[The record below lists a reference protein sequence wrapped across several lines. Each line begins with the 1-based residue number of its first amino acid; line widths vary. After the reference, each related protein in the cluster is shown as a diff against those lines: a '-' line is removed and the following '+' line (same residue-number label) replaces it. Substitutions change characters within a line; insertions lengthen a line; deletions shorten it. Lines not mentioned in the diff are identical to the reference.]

1 MTIIAETAIDWF
13 DANARD
19 LPWREPDASPWSILV
34 SEVMLQQTPV
44 VRVLPAWRNWM
55 ARWPTPA
62 ALAVDPPGEA
72 IRMWDRLGYPRRA
85 LRLHACATAMVAE
98 HDGEVPDNLDQLLA
112 LPGIGVYT
120 ARAVAAFAYGQRHPV
135 VDTNVRRFVS
145 RAVAGDPDAGPA
157 TTPADLVACEAL
169 LPMEPDRAARASAA
183 FMEIGALICT
193 ARSPRCPDCPVVSTC
208 AWKATGKPMPEGP
221 TRRPQKYAGTDRHVR
236 GLIMAVLRQSDTP
249 VSRHRIDLV
258 WPDETQRNRA
268 LAGLLTDGLAKDAP
282 DLPEHY
288 VLP

>member
-1 MTIIAETAIDWF
+1 MTTIAETAIDWF

-44 VRVLPAWRNWM
+44 VRVLPAWRNGM
-55 ARWPTPA
+55 ARWPTPT
-62 ALAVDPPGEA
+62 ALAGDPPGEA

-98 HDGEVPDNLDQLLA
+98 HDGEVPDELDQLLA
-112 LPGIGVYT
+112 RPGIGVYT

-169 LPMEPDRAARASAA
+169 LPVEPGRAARASAA

-236 GLIMAVLRQSDTP
+236 GLIMAVLRQSETP

-258 WPDETQRNRA
+258 WPDEAQRKRA